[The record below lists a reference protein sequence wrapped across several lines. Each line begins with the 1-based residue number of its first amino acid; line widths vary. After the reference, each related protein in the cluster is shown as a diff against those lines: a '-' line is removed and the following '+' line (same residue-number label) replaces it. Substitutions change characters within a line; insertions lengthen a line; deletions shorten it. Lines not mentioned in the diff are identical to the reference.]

1 MSTPLCALTQFRQE
15 ARRNTE
21 WGKIVSTFTSRRH
34 QMSELIEYIIR
45 PSLEFKAKKKKKKEI
60 HQNVDTGHHP
70 APPDH

>member
-34 QMSELIEYIIR
+34 PMSELIEYIIR
-45 PSLEFKAKKKKKKEI
+45 PSLEFKAKKKKKK
-60 HQNVDTGHHP
+60 
-70 APPDH
+70 